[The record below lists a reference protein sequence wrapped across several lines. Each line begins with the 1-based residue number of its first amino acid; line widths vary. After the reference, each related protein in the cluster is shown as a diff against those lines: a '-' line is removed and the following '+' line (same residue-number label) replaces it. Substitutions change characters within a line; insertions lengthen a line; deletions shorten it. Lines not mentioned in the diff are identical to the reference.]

1 MMQIRTSKKIILY
14 LFVLLLLGTPI
25 NKNFFEINTDKFN
38 KFEISSLSEFNDRDI
53 INDLSNY
60 KYQSLFLLKNEKILE
75 TIKKYK
81 IIEDYEFYKHYPSKL
96 IVDLKKTKFLAITK
110 INGVNFYVGSNGNLI
125 KTKDNKEDL
134 PVIFGKTNIVEF
146 LKLKKLIDN
155 SNFDFSDIKNLYF
168 FKSKRWDIETKEGL
182 LLKLP
187 QKNLAESFQLFIN
200 IINNKYPDE
209 INVIDLRQNNLLIL
223 NG

>member
-1 MMQIRTSKKIILY
+1 MQIRTSKKIILY
-14 LFVLLLLGTPI
+14 LLVLLLLGTPI

-60 KYQSLFLLKNEKILE
+60 KYQSLFLLKSQTIIKI
-75 TIKKYK
+75 IKKYK
-81 IIEDYEFYKHYPSKL
+81 IIEDYKFYKHYPSKL

-110 INGVNFYVGSNGNLI
+110 INGVNFYIGSNGNLI
-125 KTKDNKEDL
+125 KTKDNIEDL
-134 PVIFGKTNIVEF
+134 PIIFGKVNVLEF
-146 LKLKKLIDN
+146 LNLKNLIDN

-200 IINNKYPDE
+200 IINNNYPDE

>member
-1 MMQIRTSKKIILY
+1 MQIRKSKKIILY

-60 KYQSLFLLKNEKILE
+60 KYQSLFLLKNEKILK

-125 KTKDNKEDL
+125 KTKDDIEDL
-134 PVIFGKTNIVEF
+134 PIIFGKINVGSSLMKSFFI
-146 LKLKKLIDN
+146 
-155 SNFDFSDIKNLYF
+155 SIKNINPINPNEVRRIIAF
-168 FKSKRWDIETKEGL
+168 SKKSDHYL
-182 LLKLP
+182 SLFSLKI
-187 QKNLAESFQLFIN
+187 QKL
-200 IINNKYPDE
+200 
-209 INVIDLRQNNLLIL
+209 
-223 NG
+223 